1 MDAHQPICRV
11 ADGAQAAPVSF
22 RRSAPPP
29 EIRSFVE
36 SLWLFEASAGGGELT
51 DYILPDIGA
60 EVICRMDDRSCAFIR
75 GANPHL
81 EEIAIRQP
89 ARYMG
94 ARLRPG
100 IGPQLFKVAAE
111 DMRGARLALADV
123 GCPAAL
129 YAGRPELQSFAH
141 ALVELFRRRNCAGS
155 ARIAL
160 RAADLLTELHGRL
173 SIDALASGIGCTP
186 RHLHREM
193 VADIGLG
200 PKTVARIA
208 RLRRAIA
215 LLRTSSRPLAQVA
228 VAAGYCDQA
237 HMTRE
242 FSALRAP
249 SPARLKKWRESD
261 FNNTSQRTPR

>member
-1 MDAHQPICRV
+1 MDSHQPICRV
-11 ADGAQAAPVSF
+11 ANGMQAARVSF

-29 EIRSFVE
+29 EIRGFVE
-36 SLWLFEASAGGGELT
+36 SLWLFEASAAGEELT

-60 EVICRMDDRSCAFIR
+60 EIICRMDGRSCAFIR
-75 GANPHL
+75 GANSHL

-100 IGPQLFKVAAE
+100 IGSQLLKVAAK
-111 DMRGARLALADV
+111 DMHGARLALTDV
-123 GCPAAL
+123 DCPAAL
-129 YAGRPELQSFAH
+129 YAGRPDLQSFTH
-141 ALVELFRRRNCAGS
+141 ALVELFRRRNCTGS

-160 RAADLLTELHGRL
+160 RAAGLLTQMHGRL
-173 SIDALASGIGCTP
+173 SIDALASGLGCTP

-193 VADIGLG
+193 VADIGIG
-200 PKTVARIA
+200 PKTAARIA

-215 LLRTSSRPLAQVA
+215 LLRTSSGPLAQLA
-228 VAAGYCDQA
+228 VAAGYSDQA

-242 FSALRAP
+242 FGALRAP
-249 SPARLKKWRESD
+249 SPARFKKWRESD
-261 FNNTSQRTPR
+261 FNNTSRSVPL